1 MKEVTLDHHPGTF
14 LWADALTKALPTQSL
29 SRFCDGIGLGDPSV
43 TNTPV
48 SKEVMSASPQRVEM
62 LKSISL
68 LAAGA
73 SLLPVTQAAETCEA
87 TNPQENTGGGL
98 WSDTGWLLLL
108 AGLVCLLHIIKDVGW
123 NVAKCMLSPREVLKV
138 KILDDQATLPSRGT
152 EEAAGWDLASS
163 ASIEIQPTERKLVPL
178 GIALELPPGAM
189 GGLLPEAHL
198 PSRAWMSSV
207 A

>member
-68 LAAGA
+68 AAGA

-98 WSDTGWLLLL
+98 WSDSAWLLL
-108 AGLVCLLHIIKDVGW
+108 
-123 NVAKCMLSPREVLKV
+123 
-138 KILDDQATLPSRGT
+138 
-152 EEAAGWDLASS
+152 
-163 ASIEIQPTERKLVPL
+163 
-178 GIALELPPGAM
+178 
-189 GGLLPEAHL
+189 
-198 PSRAWMSSV
+198 
-207 A
+207 